1 MNYLSYSLLTSSAVL
16 GILAAWLFYRLK
28 VTEARHHGVVRE
40 LEEVTKRRAE
50 LAAQVISL
58 TGQMGRLQREAVY
71 QYEAIAKSIEES
83 LTPGTP
89 GSVDGAI
96 SKLREAFKA
105 SVHRHAT
112 DPVLPAAP
120 AKPKG

>member
-1 MNYLSYSLLTSSAVL
+1 MSLANWSLLTALATS
-16 GILAAWLFYRLK
+16 GILSAWLFYRLM
-28 VTEARHHGVVRE
+28 VTQARYEGAVRE
-40 LEEVTKRRAE
+40 LNEVTKRRAE
-50 LAAQVISL
+50 LAAQVIVL
-58 TGQMGRLQREAVY
+58 TGQMGRLQREAVH
-71 QYEAIAKSIEES
+71 QYEAIAKSVEES

-105 SVHRHAT
+105 NIHGPTT
-112 DPVLPAAP
+112 DPVLPTTP